1 MAGVI
6 DITKQKSANTSYNS
20 SNAIVY
26 YFSNGNRFP
35 NMGI

>member
-6 DITKQKSANTSYNS
+6 DITKQKSANTSYGS

-26 YFSNGNRFP
+26 NFANGYKYLNIRV
-35 NMGI
+35 